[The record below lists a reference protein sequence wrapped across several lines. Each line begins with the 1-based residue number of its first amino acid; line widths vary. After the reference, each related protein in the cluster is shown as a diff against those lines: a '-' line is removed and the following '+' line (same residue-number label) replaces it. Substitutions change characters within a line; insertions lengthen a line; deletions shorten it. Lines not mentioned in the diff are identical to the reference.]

1 MAEIRVPIARWAERG
16 RKVWNSVSDSALAA
30 LSPRRATMRAHLR
43 RMNGDYDYRETFLT
57 LMRARGYKSA
67 KSGGQHGPWLGSTG
81 SADAEIS
88 HDLPAMRSRL
98 RELDRDDPIASGL
111 VGTFVKNVIGKGM
124 RPQARTK
131 DPEKNARIEA
141 VWKARKDNLSQAD
154 DATHNETQEMLFARV
169 LEDGDVLRNIV
180 KLKPSDPVWFET
192 IEGDRLVTPLNKV
205 GKLKNGNEIR
215 DGVEKDP
222 QGRPVRYHILNHHP
236 GDTVLRVDGNS
247 ATAFTTIEK
256 QFIRHLKFM
265 GRPGQTRG
273 VPFMHAI
280 LQDLRDL
287 DLLILAS
294 LKRVQIAACLS
305 VFIKSSGEMP
315 DMLDV
320 TAEQHGYALDQ
331 TIEPGMMFK
340 LYPDEEIQTLVPNF
354 PTPELAPFIIMLARR
369 IGAALGVSWQIVL
382 KDFGDSTYSSAR
394 TDLLESRI
402 TYTVMQNWFAEKY
415 LNWEWMVVLQDARL
429 NGDKRLSDVTDEE
442 LGMVQWIAQGWKWVD
457 PLKEAKATEVE
468 LNAGITTHQKVAAE
482 RGDEWEEILVM
493 NLEYEKRE
501 IELRAEMGLPPKTP
515 PSDEDKTRKLLESA
529 FPDKEDD

>member
-1 MAEIRVPIARWAERG
+1 
-16 RKVWNSVSDSALAA
+16 
-30 LSPRRATMRAHLR
+30 
-43 RMNGDYDYRETFLT
+43 MNGDYDYRETFLT

-67 KSGGQHGPWLGSTG
+67 KDGGQHGPWLGSTG

-88 HDLPAMRSRL
+88 HDLPGMRSRM

-131 DPEKNARIEA
+131 DPKKNARIEA
-141 VWKARKDNLSQAD
+141 VWKSRKDNLSQAD
-154 DATHNETQEMLFARV
+154 DATHNETQQMLFERV
-169 LEDGDVLRNIV
+169 LEDGDVLRNTV
-180 KLKPSDPVWFET
+180 KLKPFEPVWFET
-192 IEGDRLVTPLNKV
+192 VEGDRLVTPLDRV
-205 GKLKNGNEIR
+205 GKLDNGNEVR

-222 QGRPVRYHILNHHP
+222 QGRPVRYHILKHHP
-236 GDTVLRVDGNS
+236 GDTFLRLAGKSTEFNVV
-247 ATAFTTIEK
+247 EK
-256 QFIRHLKFM
+256 QFIKHLKFI

-273 VPFMHAI
+273 VPFQHAI
-280 LQDLRDL
+280 IQDLRDL

-305 VFIKSSGEMP
+305 VFIKGSGSLPEI
-315 DMLDV
+315 LDA
-320 TAEQHGYALDQ
+320 TANEHGYALDQ
-331 TIEPGMMFK
+331 TIEPGMIFK

-415 LNWEWMVVLQDARL
+415 LNWEWMIVLQDARL
-429 NGDKRLSDVTDEE
+429 NGDERLADVTDEE

-457 PLKEAKATEVE
+457 PLKEAKATTEE

-482 RGDEWEEILVM
+482 RGDEWEEILIM

-501 IELRAEMGLPPKTP
+501 MELRKEMKLPEK
-515 PSDEDKTRKLLESA
+515 SQSADEDNTRRLIESA
-529 FPDKEDD
+529 FDDRED